1 MGRKVINEPRDIIL
15 QLRINKTEKELLND
29 ISKALNLSY
38 REVFTL
44 ALDIMSL
51 PLEKLNKNE
60 NLKK

>member
-1 MGRKVINEPRDIIL
+1 MGRKEIENPRDIVL
-15 QLRINKTEKELLND
+15 QLRINKNEKEKLND

-51 PLEKLNKNE
+51 TIEKLNKNE